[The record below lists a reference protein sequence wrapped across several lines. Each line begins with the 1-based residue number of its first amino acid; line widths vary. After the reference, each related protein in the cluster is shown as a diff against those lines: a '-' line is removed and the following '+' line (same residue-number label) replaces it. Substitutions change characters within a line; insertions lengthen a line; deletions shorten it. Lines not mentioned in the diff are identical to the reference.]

1 MRILYEEVKVEEEN
15 AVRGRLGIKLGPHNR
30 AD

>member
-15 AVRGRLGIKLGPHNR
+15 EVRGSFGIKLGPHNR

>member
-15 AVRGRLGIKLGPHNR
+15 EVRGSFGIKLGPHR